1 MQIEISSDAD
11 EAAGRAASL
20 VFEAAQTVLGQKEHF
35 TVAFSGG
42 STAPKLL
49 NALARLPLPWERIQ
63 VYQVDERIA
72 PPGDKARNLNALLEM
87 SSPRGPLPTD
97 NLHPMPVEMTPPEEA
112 ADAYEHRLQEQ
123 IGRPPVFDLVH
134 LGLGADGH
142 TASLVPD
149 DPVLEVMS
157 RDVAVSQTYQ
167 GFRRLTLTYPVLNR
181 ARRLVFLVTGAGKRE
196 ALARLLAHDKSIP
209 AGRLELDSAHIIV
222 DEAAMPEVMAAGS

>member
-1 MQIEISSDAD
+1 MQIEIRSDAP
-11 EAAGRAASL
+11 EAAARAAEL
-20 VFEAAQTVLGQKEHF
+20 VFEAAQTVLEQKEHF

-49 NALARLPLPWERIQ
+49 QSLALLPLPWEQ
-63 VYQVDERIA
+63 MHVYQVDERIA
-72 PPGDKARNLNALLEM
+72 PPGHKARNLNALLEI
-87 SSPRGPLPTD
+87 SRPRGPLPTD
-97 NLHPMPVEMTPPEEA
+97 NLHPMPVEITPPEDA
-112 ADAYEHRLQEQ
+112 AAAYECEMLDL

-142 TASLVPD
+142 IASLVPE
-149 DPVLEVMS
+149 DPVLEVTGQ
-157 RDVAVSQTYQ
+157 DVAVSQTYQ

-209 AGRLELDSAHIIV
+209 AGHLDLKNAYLIV
-222 DEAAMPEVMAAGS
+222 DEAAVPEAMTAGS